1 MVPVINLVV
10 MIICVL
16 ICIAV
21 MAVPYL
27 MINKRSSA
35 LETGLPGAIGYGILG
50 YAWQYVLYMYGNLGI
65 NILVLK
71 FGMPTLIGSLLDTIL
86 TTGCMALALYW
97 GIYLTNQKQISIY
110 RSATVGIGYS
120 LGMIGLNY
128 IYMYGRCIYFGIQIN
143 SGSFQGEQAFKDSI
157 INTSIGTCFMDA
169 YKQILMFVIVF
180 AIALIM
186 GKYYIAK
193 DRKKTWISVLVIYE
207 SIMLLSAI
215 VKMIFAKSD
224 LAFNIVAILVLTVAA
239 VAGGI
244 VLWNWFKTNE
254 VEVNPLV
261 IIKNKKK

>member
-10 MIICVL
+10 MIICVVV
-16 ICIAV
+16 CIAV

-71 FGMPTLIGSLLDTIL
+71 FGMPTILGSVLDTIL

-120 LGMIGLNY
+120 LGMIGLHM
-128 IYMYGRCIYFGIQIN
+128 IYTYATSIYYGFLIN
-143 SGSFQGEQAFKDSI
+143 SGKYQGDPALKESI
-157 INTSIGTCFMDA
+157 INTSAGTLLFDA

-224 LAFNIVAILVLTVAA
+224 LAFNVVAILVLTVAA
-239 VAGGI
+239 VAGAI

-261 IIKNKKK
+261 IVKNKKK